1 MALINSKSLSIIQ
14 FYHLWLYVR
23 AMRFRHLG
31 ALCSIVIALFPPLL
45 AADSQVSEIS
55 SVQNLDA
62 ESLIQLAHASPEL
75 IVIDSRVSDDRKL
88 GYIEDSISLPDEQTS
103 CKSLN
108 EVTSDKTQ
116 LLVFYCN
123 GIKCG
128 RSMEAIK
135 IAQKC
140 QYQNL
145 YWFRGGFQEWRLKDY
160 PYLME

>member
-1 MALINSKSLSIIQ
+1 MR
-14 FYHLWLYVR
+14 V
-23 AMRFRHLG
+23 MRFRQLG
-31 ALCSIVIALFPPLL
+31 AFCAIVWALFPIFV
-45 AADSQVSEIS
+45 AADSSISES
-55 SVQNLDA
+55 PDVQTLDA
-62 ESLIQLAHASPEL
+62 ESLIELAYTHPEL
-75 IVIDSRVSDDRKL
+75 IVIDSRVSDDRRL

-103 CKSLN
+103 CKTLN
-108 EVTSDKTQ
+108 KVTSDKSH

-128 RSMEAIK
+128 RSMKAIK
-135 IAQKC
+135 IAQHC